1 MERLKP
7 HCNTVIFY
15 TTSGPLTVTRDNQRY
30 VMDFP
35 VRLST
40 SVPVPAGLE
49 EALGIIPLEVF
60 ANPFSYL
67 VLLGSEQLLRG
78 LAPNM
83 SKLAQM
89 DRSGIIIT
97 APGNGIYDFF
107 CRYFA
112 PIKGVLEDPVTGS
125 AHCTLAPYWAS
136 RLGKTALRSFQT
148 SKRGGEV
155 VCRLVG
161 DRVAL
166 EGSCVFYL
174 EGTAEIGNINLL

>member
-1 MERLKP
+1 
-7 HCNTVIFY
+7 
-15 TTSGPLTVTRDNQRY
+15 
-30 VMDFP
+30 
-35 VRLST
+35 
-40 SVPVPAGLE
+40 
-49 EALGIIPLEVF
+49 
-60 ANPFSYL
+60 L
-67 VLLGSEQLLRG
+67 VLLESEQLLRG
-78 LAPNM
+78 LAPDM

-112 PIKGVLEDPVTGS
+112 PLKGVPEDPVTGS
-125 AHCTLAPYWAS
+125 AHCALAPYWAS
-136 RLGKTALRSFQT
+136 RLGKTALRSFQA

-161 DRVAL
+161 DRVEL

-174 EGTAEIGNINLL
+174 EGMAEIGNMDLL